1 MADESKHE
9 HKHSHSHDHTQEH
22 DHGPESRHTHGH
34 DHEHPRADEHSHS
47 GSHHPEHGHAHEHD
61 HNHQHGQEHSH
72 GGQHSH
78 GEHLTRFHD
87 PKHAAEYD
95 RRAAAGGIRGDL
107 TEKLIEMLALTGNEL
122 VLDLATGTGRVAR
135 PLAKRLQSGR
145 VIGVDQAF
153 AMLDVGHQHEDN
165 PVAYCQ
171 AAATAHALPFKSN
184 TFDRA

>member
-1 MADESKHE
+1 MPDQSKHE
-9 HKHSHSHDHTQEH
+9 HNHGHSHDHADGH
-22 DHGPESRHTHGH
+22 GHGHKNSDHGHEHPH
-34 DHEHPRADEHSHS
+34 DHEHPHTH
-47 GSHHPEHGHAHEHD
+47 EHGHSTGGHPHD
-61 HNHQHGQEHSH
+61 HDHDHEQVHGQRHH
-72 GGQHSH
+72 H
-78 GEHLTRFHD
+78 GEHPTRFHD

-95 RRAAAGGIRGDL
+95 RHAALGGIRGDL
-107 TEKLIEMLALTGNEL
+107 TEKLIEMLALRGHEL